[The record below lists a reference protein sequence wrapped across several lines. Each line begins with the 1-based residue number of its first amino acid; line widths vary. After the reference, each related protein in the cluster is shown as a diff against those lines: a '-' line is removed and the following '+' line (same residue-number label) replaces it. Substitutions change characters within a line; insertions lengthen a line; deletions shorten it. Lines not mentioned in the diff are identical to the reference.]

1 MVMYKNW
8 TSFQDRVRDKINR
21 LIKHKKRVRNR
32 NRLRAKRYAKY
43 GRY

>member
-1 MVMYKNW
+1 MVKCKNW
-8 TSFQDRVRDKINR
+8 TSFHERVRDKINR

-32 NRLRAKRYAKY
+32 NKLRAKRYAKY